1 MKTPGSDCPEPKP
14 SWMVPS
20 GAYSAPPCT
29 MVLAST
35 TMAPPADSGATGV
48 APLEAK
54 VMVLCVPE
62 APAGASPSDI
72 NR

>member
-1 MKTPGSDCPEPKP
+1 ML
-14 SWMVPS
+14 
-20 GAYSAPPCT
+20 
-29 MVLAST
+29 LAST
-35 TMAPPADSGATGV
+35 MRAPPADSGVTGV
-48 APLEAK
+48 APLEAN